1 MSSWFSCKAC
11 SNSDSTT
18 DTVKVNMPVVIT
30 EEELKRQQEAADE
43 AARQQA
49 AAEAEAQA
57 ARLRQ
62 EEAKRAAEEEAC
74 RRAEERRRAEE
85 AAAQA
90 ERVRIEREE
99 QQRRAQEAALAERR
113 RLELEKQA
121 ADRAKADAWLKKNG
135 FGDVA
140 AKKKSMFSS
149 THALHVAVKENNA
162 EIIRC
167 LLAAGADPALQNS
180 NGQTPAQ
187 LAQKSDKK
195 GSHGAALDA
204 LGGAPPVAAGGRS
217 VGGA

>member
-30 EEELKRQQEAADE
+30 EEELKRQQEAAEE
-43 AARQQA
+43 AAARKA
-49 AAEAEAQA
+49 AEEAEAEAE
-57 ARLRQ
+57 RLRQ
-62 EEAKRAAEEEAC
+62 EAKRAAEEEAC
-74 RRAEERRRAEE
+74 RRAEEKRRAEE

-121 ADRAKADAWLKKNG
+121 ADRATADAWLKKNG
-135 FGDVA
+135 FSDVA

-149 THALHVAVKENNA
+149 TYALHVAVKENNA
-162 EIIRC
+162 EIVRC
-167 LLAAGADPALQNS
+167 LLASGADPALKNS
-180 NGQTPAQ
+180 SGQTPAQ

-195 GSHGAALDA
+195 GSHTATLDA
-204 LGGAPPVAAGGRS
+204 LGGAPPVAAGGRN